1 MKIFDLTQMICE
13 SMQVYPGTEAPKL
26 TECNSYSSDGFR
38 ETLLR
43 MSSHTGTHMDAP
55 AHMNPNAKT
64 LDEKSVGDFCGKA
77 YVLDCRHTDS
87 ISLSMLQ
94 SAELSG
100 VQFLLLC
107 TGQDEKWGQ
116 PDYFTGF
123 PVLTEDAALYAA
135 SLGLKGVGVDAISVD
150 PVFGSSFPVHDIL
163 FLNDMVSVENLC
175 GLSRL
180 SGKTVFFAA
189 LPLRFQNAD
198 GSPVR
203 AIAIEE

>member
-1 MKIFDLTQMICE
+1 MKIFDLTQMICG

>member
-198 GSPVR
+198 GSPIR